1 MQVNLNGATPD
12 PILSQKNNETPAQA
26 SQVAGQNGNDTAT
39 LSLGQDQTGALV
51 SQTMATPDM
60 RLDKIEALRQ
70 SISSGDYKIEP
81 DKIADAMLNESAKTE
96 SGS

>member
-12 PILSQKNNETPAQA
+12 PILSQEKSQTTAPAPG
-26 SQVAGQNGNDTAT
+26 AGHEQGDDKAT
-39 LSLGQDQTGALV
+39 LSSGQDQTATLV
-51 SQTMATPDM
+51 SQTMATPNM

-70 SISSGDYKIEP
+70 AINSGEYKIEP
-81 DKIADAMLNESAKTE
+81 DKIADAMLNDSAKVG